1 MANAVTI
8 QVLQDGPRNLV
19 VKVVGS
25 VDTADVTAADL
36 FDPAAREKMSQV
48 LGLATRFAVKK
59 IEYSTTGGISL
70 LFLEDATADIRIA
83 ALNGQGTMCF
93 KPTRLSTEADGVT
106 GKIQYATLG
115 YVSGTQT
122 YMAVVYMTKYQ
133 V

>member
-19 VKVVGS
+19 VKVVGE
-25 VDTADVTAADL
+25 VNTADVTATDL

-48 LGLATRFAVKK
+48 LGLATRFAIKK
-59 IEYSTTGGISL
+59 IEYSTTSGISL
-70 LFLEDATADIRIA
+70 LFLEDATTDVRIA

-93 KPTRLSTEADGVT
+93 KPARLSTEATGVT

-115 YVSGTQT
+115 YASGTQT